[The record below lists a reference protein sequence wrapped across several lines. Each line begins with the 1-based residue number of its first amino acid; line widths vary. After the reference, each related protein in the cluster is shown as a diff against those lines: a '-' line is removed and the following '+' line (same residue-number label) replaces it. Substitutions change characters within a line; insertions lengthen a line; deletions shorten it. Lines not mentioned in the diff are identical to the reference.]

1 MDYSLIFLMETSRYM
16 LFAVR
21 RILKTG
27 VEFSEQNIKNI
38 KNVLKS

>member
-1 MDYSLIFLMETSRYM
+1 M
-16 LFAVR
+16 LFAVEGYS
-21 RILKTG
+21 KTG